1 MRIHLICPVRNI
13 TEEQQ
18 KEIDEYARNL
28 EKEGHIV
35 HNPKY
40 AVNQDDPTGWNI
52 CMGHL
57 MSMEKSDRVDIFWDK
72 NSKGSHFDFGM
83 AFALKIPVKLVKIYG
98 EDGPEKSYTKV
109 IQQMEKYYGL

>member
-18 KEIDEYARNL
+18 REIDEYAIKL
-28 EKEGHIV
+28 ENEGHTV

-57 MSMEKSDRVDIFWDK
+57 ESMETSDRVDIFWDIS
-72 NSKGSHFDFGM
+72 SKGSHFDLGM
-83 AFALKIPVKLVKIYG
+83 AFALRIPVKLVKLMQ
-98 EDGPEKSYTKV
+98 DDPEGKSYAKV
-109 IQQMEKYYGL
+109 IQEMEKRYK